1 MTPSSPRSD
10 DYCAARLA
18 RRASRALDVAD
29 NWIGYTRLELTV
41 YTDNAAA
48 VALYRKAGFVIEG
61 TARRYALRNGEYV
74 DAYMMARN
82 TAGPADRVSAT
93 SSNNE

>member
-1 MTPSSPRSD
+1 VTPSSPRSD

-29 NWIGYTRLELTV
+29 NWIGYTRLEL
-41 YTDNAAA
+41 
-48 VALYRKAGFVIEG
+48 AGFVIVG
-61 TARRYALRNGEYV
+61 TARRCALRNGEYV

-82 TAGPADRVSAT
+82 TAGPAGRVSAT
-93 SSNNE
+93 ASNNE